1 MKEILNISAQID
13 SLSKNKNINFK
24 SEKEKEEMR
33 IFLQRNNYLNV
44 ISLKYLFASGQKRDS
59 VRSGVIQNYE
69 VCYESAWKAI
79 KRWIE
84 ENIEEIDGIT
94 RRTLFIKAFENKL
107 IFDVE
112 KWMLFHKARNSTS
125 HIYEE
130 ETAEEVYKIAFDFI
144 IDVKKLYKKL
154 EVR

>member
-1 MKEILNISAQID
+1 MTLNFSNLKNSIILLEKTLKIAKKIEIENLDN
-13 SLSKNKNINFK
+13 
-24 SEKEKEEMR
+24 E
-33 IFLQRNNYLNV
+33 
-44 ISLKYLFASGQKRDS
+44 LFEA

-69 VCYESAWKAI
+69 VCYEAAWKAI

-144 IDVKKLYKKL
+144 IDIKKLYEKL